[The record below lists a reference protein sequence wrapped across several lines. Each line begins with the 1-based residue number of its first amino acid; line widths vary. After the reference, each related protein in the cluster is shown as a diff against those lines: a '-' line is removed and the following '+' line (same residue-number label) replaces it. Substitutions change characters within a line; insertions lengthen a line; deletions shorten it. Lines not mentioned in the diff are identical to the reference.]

1 MPSRDQLITRRSKL
15 LQQYT
20 VSKLEEFQKAAHE
33 KIDQLQQAGSSL
45 SRYDFTA
52 MHQSVDG
59 IFDELTSA
67 QSQLNQSIKKLS
79 DDELL
84 ERCDNADPESL
95 LNRRRKLY
103 TDRNISSQRRGNAEA
118 VFTLL
123 AELMHVTL
131 EEIPVEVKQPVAKQ
145 AVGRG

>member
-1 MPSRDQLITRRSKL
+1 MPARDQLITRRSRL

-20 VSKLEEFQKAAHE
+20 VPKLEEFQKAAHE
-33 KIDQLQQAGSSL
+33 KIDQLQLAGSSL
-45 SRYDFTA
+45 SHYDFSA

-59 IFDELTSA
+59 IFDELASA
-67 QSQLNQSIKKLS
+67 QRELSQSIKKLT
-79 DDELL
+79 DEELQ

-103 TDRNISSQRRGNAEA
+103 TDRNIPSHSRNN
-118 VFTLL
+118 VDMVLKTL

-131 EEIPVEVKQPVAKQ
+131 KEIPVEVKQPEAKQ
-145 AVGRG
+145 VASRG